1 MMTVNVLVC
10 DPIHQDGVRLLRE
23 AGFDVTENPK
33 VGRDELLQQVRNVDV
48 LVVRGRTKVTADVF
62 AAATGL
68 KVVARSGVGLDNID
82 IEVAKK
88 RDIKVVS
95 TPGAPVTS
103 VAELTIGL
111 MISLLRQI
119 PFADQA
125 MKRSQWPKAQLMG
138 RELRGKTLGVVGV
151 AGRIGTEVAQIALNG
166 FGMKV
171 IGYDI
176 IDISQKSK
184 ELGFEACPNLES
196 LIERADVVTVHV
208 PYSPS
213 THHLI
218 NDSLIRRMKKDALV
232 VNASRGDVIEGKALL
247 QAIKEGRI
255 LGVGLDVFHDEPPKE
270 DWEKELAALD
280 NGRSVCTPHIGAQTF
295 ECQRLESVTVAQE
308 IIKLFKG

>member
-1 MMTVNVLVC
+1 MTAKVLVC

-23 AGFDVTENPK
+23 AGFDVSENPK
-33 VGRDELLQQVRNVDV
+33 ISNDELLQQAKNFDV
-48 LVVRGRTKVTADVF
+48 LVVRGRTKVTSDVL
-62 AAATGL
+62 AAATEL

-82 IEVAKK
+82 IEAARKK
-88 RDIKVVS
+88 GIKVVS
-95 TPGAPVTS
+95 TPAAPVTS

-125 MKRSQWPKAQLMG
+125 MKRSQWPKGQLMG

-151 AGRIGTEVAQIALNG
+151 AGRIGSEVARIALKG
-166 FGMKV
+166 FGMRV

-176 IDISQKSK
+176 IDVSQKSK

-196 LIERADVVTVHV
+196 LIERSDVVTVHV
-208 PYSPS
+208 PYLPS

-218 NDSLIRRMKKDALV
+218 NESLIRRMKKDALI
-232 VNASRGDVIEGKALL
+232 VNASRGDVIEGRALL

-255 LGVGLDVFHDEPPKE
+255 LGAGLDVFHDEPPKE

-280 NGRSVCTPHIGAQTF
+280 NGHSVCTPHIGAQTF

-308 IIKLFKG
+308 IIKLFNR

>member
-1 MMTVNVLVC
+1 MTIKVLVC

-23 AGFDVTENPK
+23 AGFDVSENSK
-33 VGRDELLQQVRNVDV
+33 ISKDELLQQAKNFDV
-48 LVVRGRTKVTADVF
+48 LIVRGRTKITADVF
-62 AAATGL
+62 AAATEL

-82 IEVAKK
+82 TEAAKK
-88 RDIKVVS
+88 RGIKIVS
-95 TPGAPVTS
+95 TPSAPVTS

-138 RELRGKTLGVVGV
+138 RELRGKTLGVVGL
-151 AGRIGTEVAQIALNG
+151 AGRIGSEVAQIALTG

-196 LIERADVVTVHV
+196 LIERSDVITVHV
-208 PYSPS
+208 PYLPS

-218 NDSLIRRMKKDALV
+218 NDSLIRRMKKDALI
-232 VNASRGDVIEGKALL
+232 VNASRGDIVEGKALL
-247 QAIKEGRI
+247 QAIKEERVFGA
-255 LGVGLDVFHDEPPKE
+255 GLDVFHDEPPKE

-308 IIKLFKG
+308 IIKLFKR